1 MAKKEAPV
9 RGSEH
14 LAGLGA
20 GLLRESAAAAPEW
33 LAWGPSD
40 GLPGPAGPSPP
51 SADAFH
57 SWSSLGNFSA
67 SESAS
72 LWLWGEH
79 PPEFKQPLKPDTRH
93 TSVTPSKALAWTAAL
108 RGHTEGGGPWP

>member
-33 LAWGPSD
+33 LAWGSLRWSPRTGWAVPS
-40 GLPGPAGPSPP
+40 LS
-51 SADAFH
+51 
-57 SWSSLGNFSA
+57 
-67 SESAS
+67 
-72 LWLWGEH
+72 
-79 PPEFKQPLKPDTRH
+79 
-93 TSVTPSKALAWTAAL
+93 
-108 RGHTEGGGPWP
+108 